1 MQHTHKWHRAVLR
14 IEKPGFRS
22 VNALSASYIIA
33 DNSWRPFRRVPLKL
47 EIYEIL
53 EGRLNW
59 GKTLPIV
66 ETSMYVWSL
75 NYMISK
81 HSRIFV
87 NEFYDWNFVTG
98 LIPWETNHTNQSHFV
113 FFKNPFD
120 AREGDAIWME
130 ICSMTWAIFPA
141 RRVILYSVI
150 GRLASLAT
158 VDWYI
163 SGPSILIRVLRQRT

>member
-22 VNALSASYIIA
+22 VNALSASYNIA
-33 DNSWRPFRRVPLKL
+33 DNSWRPFRKVPLKL

-59 GKTLPIV
+59 DKTLPIV

-75 NYMISK
+75 NYIISI
-81 HSRIFV
+81 HSRIFI

-98 LIPWETNHTNQSHFV
+98 LIPWETNHTNQSHFCLLQKSLR
-113 FFKNPFD
+113 F
-120 AREGDAIWME
+120 AGRDAIWME
-130 ICSMTWAIFPA
+130 ICSMTRAIFPA
-141 RRVILYSVI
+141 RRAILYSVI
-150 GRLASLAT
+150 GRL
-158 VDWYI
+158 V
-163 SGPSILIRVLRQRT
+163 